1 VETPSLTRDEAVVR
15 AELIAVERYDITV
28 DLTDLPDGDEFRA
41 VSTISFSCVS
51 PGASTFAD
59 CAADVTSATL
69 NGSPIPGEAISDGR
83 IRLDDLASD
92 NTLVVTSV
100 QRETTGHAGV
110 RRCVDSS
117 DKLVYLWTTFEPDDA
132 RVAWACF
139 DQPDLKARF
148 AFSVTAPQD
157 WIVTSNSDAPRIE
170 QLADARRWTFPDTPP
185 LSTYVPVVNAGPF
198 YELRRQVG
206 GYDLG
211 LLTRQSLAGCLDRD
225 ADELFALTAAGLEFF
240 GEQFGFPFPQET
252 YDQVFVPDMGGAMEN
267 WGCVTW
273 SDGFIYRSAPT
284 PQEREGRASVL
295 LHEMAHMWFGDLVT
309 MRWWDDL
316 WLNESF
322 AEWACCWAATN
333 ATEFTDTWSS
343 FLASDKLLGY
353 SADMAPATTHPIR
366 QPARDVAEAAASFD
380 RITYCKGASVL
391 KQLVAYVGED
401 TFVAALR
408 EYFAQHAWGNTEL
421 SDLISALENAS
432 GRDLSSWT
440 EGWLDLAG
448 TDRLTLD
455 VTEGG
460 AAVLSATGPDGGTPR
475 PHRLNI
481 GVYDDRETGLTRRE
495 LIDVTIEGDS
505 ARVAGSGLDGLV
517 LVNDE
522 DWTFASSRTAG
533 PEHTRL
539 FERAHQLPKS
549 VSRAVAVTTAWDM
562 LVRGEY
568 PTAGFVRC
576 VTNVLEH
583 ESADSVVEPF
593 LRLATTAAERWS
605 PDPVRDEML
614 DQVAGVCMKLAD
626 NPARRMVAL
635 RGLASTAM
643 TTGQLE
649 RLRDAAADDVDLRW
663 RALIRFAE
671 LGEYDQAEVDAADRA
686 DPNPEAWTR
695 ALAVKAAQPDSD
707 AKREVWDAMVERR
720 EVPMESM
727 REVAN
732 AFWRPSQAQLYQPFA
747 ERYRELI
754 PELHKGGML
763 AALPITNSML
773 PRFGVDDAF
782 ADSLVDAARDP
793 EVSPLVSS
801 TVIENVDMLKRQ
813 IAARSMT

>member
-1 VETPSLTRDEAVVR
+1 VETPSLTRDEALAR
-15 AELIAVERYDITV
+15 AELIAVEHYDISV
-28 DLTDLPDGDEFRA
+28 DLTDLPGGDEFRA
-41 VSTISFSCVS
+41 VSTISFTCKS
-51 PGASTFAD
+51 PGGSTFVD
-59 CAADVTSATL
+59 CAAEVTSATL
-69 NGSPIPGEAISDGR
+69 NGSPIFDEAISDGR
-83 IRLDDLASD
+83 IRLDDVESV
-92 NTLVVTSV
+92 NTLVVASV

-110 RRCVDSS
+110 RRCVDPS

-139 DQPDLKARF
+139 DQPDLKAPF
-148 AFSVTAPQD
+148 AFVVTAPQD

-170 QLADARRWTFPDTPP
+170 QLPDARRWTFPATPH

-211 LLTRQSLAGCLDRD
+211 LLARQSLARCLDRD

-273 SDGFIYRSAPT
+273 SDGFIYRSTPT
-284 PQEREGRASVL
+284 PQEREERASVL

-309 MRWWDDL
+309 MKWWDDL

-421 SDLISALENAS
+421 SDLIAALEHAS
-432 GRDLSSWT
+432 GHDLSAWT
-440 EGWLDLAG
+440 EGWLDMAG
-448 TDRLTLD
+448 TDRLTLE
-455 VTEGG
+455 VEQGG
-460 AAVLSATGPDGGTPR
+460 AAVLTATGPDGAAPR

-481 GVYDDRETGLTRRE
+481 GVYDDTETTLTRRG
-495 LIDVTIEGDS
+495 LIDVTIDGGS
-505 ARVAGSGLDGLV
+505 ARVSDSGLDGLV

-533 PEHTRL
+533 PEHARI
-539 FERAHQLPKS
+539 FERAHQLPNS

-605 PDPVRDEML
+605 PDTDRDEML
-614 DQVAGVCMKLAD
+614 DQVASVCMTLAD
-626 NPARRMVAL
+626 NPARRTVAL
-635 RGLASTAM
+635 RGLASTAV
-643 TTGQLE
+643 TTVQLG
-649 RLRDAAADDVDLRW
+649 RLRNEAADDVDLRW

-671 LGEYDQAEVDAADRA
+671 LGEYDQEDVDAADRA

-695 ALAVKAAQPDSD
+695 ALAVKAAQPDAD
-707 AKREVWDAMVERR
+707 AKRDVWDAMVERR
-720 EVPMESM
+720 EVPMEAM

-732 AFWRPSQAQLYQPFA
+732 AFWRPTQAHLYLPFA

-763 AALPITNSML
+763 AALPITSAML
-773 PRFGVDDAF
+773 PRYGVDDAF
-782 ADSLVDAARDP
+782 ADSLVDAANDP

-801 TVIENVDMLKRQ
+801 TVIEIVDTLKRQ
-813 IAARSMT
+813 IAARTA